1 MRRLSCAAFGL
12 LLAGPAFAAA
22 AEPAPYAG
30 WESRPASALSAQQMD
45 DLRAGRGMALALPAE
60 LNGFPGP
67 RHVLD
72 LADELSLTP
81 QQRGRTEAMFAEM
94 QQHAA
99 ALGEQI
105 IEAEMRL
112 DRLFA
117 DGDPDGEAVRI
128 ATGDVARLYGELRF
142 THLRYHIAMKRLL
155 EPQQLAAYSRLRG
168 YDGGAGRHGG
178 HGHGR
183 H

>member
-1 MRRLSCAAFGL
+1 MRRLSYAALGL
-12 LLAGPAFAAA
+12 LLAGPALAAA
-22 AEPAPYAG
+22 AEPGSYAP
-30 WESRPASALSAQQMD
+30 WESRPVSGLSAQQID

-72 LADELSLTP
+72 LAGELALTP
-81 QQRGRTEAMFAEM
+81 EQRGRTEAMFAEM
-94 QQHAA
+94 QREAA
-99 ALGEQI
+99 ALGDRI
-105 IEAEMRL
+105 VEAEMRL

-117 DGDPDGEAVRI
+117 GGDPDGEAVRI

-155 EPQQLAAYSRLRG
+155 GPQQLAAYARLRG
-168 YDGGAGRHGG
+168 YDGGGGRHGD